1 MLRLSRST
9 VKNEYCS
16 QETDKAKKKKSY
28 ASSAPT
34 SHTAKVTATECD
46 QGIVKMG
53 KALILY
59 AKIFLERER
68 PHLYLLLQY
77 TYNCSILLL
86 IITVNLLL

>member
-16 QETDKAKKKKSY
+16 QETVTKQKKTY

-59 AKIFLERER
+59 AKYF
-68 PHLYLLLQY
+68 
-77 TYNCSILLL
+77 
-86 IITVNLLL
+86 